1 MAKKPTSLQRAI
13 REGMAEQARLE
24 GIGVIGFTPLRPKLE
39 PGSLPMPDGPRPNEL
54 EGLDANDREAVLA
67 ARSAPPPFA
76 LNDDNDI
83 PVDAPS
89 AKAVAAALKKYKAAQ
104 SKMRAARREMEK
116 LKPFVRDAAFEYWL
130 RRYVVSAE
138 RRRDWTQA
146 TLLYENYCKHAGE
159 CAGNVGDAAILKA
172 ELASDTRFGI
182 LLREAGF
189 VSERRSRPNGNY
201 YPLRL
206 KQGA

>member
-1 MAKKPTSLQRAI
+1 MAKKPTKLKMAI
-13 REGMAEQARLE
+13 RESLAEQARLE
-24 GIGVIGFTPLRPKLE
+24 SIGVIGFTPLRPKLK
-39 PGSLPMPDGPRPNEL
+39 PGTMPMPDGPPSDGL
-54 EGLDANDREAVLA
+54 EGLDDADRETVIA
-67 ARSAPPPFA
+67 ARNAPPPFST
-76 LNDDNDI
+76 DDD
-83 PVDAPS
+83 PVAPVPS

-116 LKPFVRDAAFEYWL
+116 LKPLVRDAAFEYWL

-138 RRRDWTQA
+138 HRREWTQA
-146 TLLYENYCKHAGE
+146 TPLYENYCKHAGE
-159 CAGNVGDAAILKA
+159 CAGNMGDIAILKA

-189 VSERRSRPNGNY
+189 VSERRSRPDGNY